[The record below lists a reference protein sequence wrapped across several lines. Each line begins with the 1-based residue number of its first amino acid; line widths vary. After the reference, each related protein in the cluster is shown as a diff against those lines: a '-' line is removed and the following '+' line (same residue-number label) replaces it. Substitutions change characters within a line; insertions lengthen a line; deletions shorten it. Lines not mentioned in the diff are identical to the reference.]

1 MTDFESIY
9 EQICGL
15 RPDSVKY
22 ANEFKN
28 SGACAMLSQ
37 QAYAARCR
45 IEERLDSLDDEDM
58 LCLVNSYEEM
68 QKLVAYKIW
77 LYARAQ

>member
-15 RPDSVKY
+15 RPETVKY
-22 ANEFKN
+22 GNEFKKN
-28 SGACAMLSQ
+28 GACAMLSQ

-45 IEERLDSLDDEDM
+45 IEERLNSLDDEDV
-58 LCLVNSYEEM
+58 LCLVNASEEM

-77 LYARAQ
+77 LYAKAQ